1 MRRLFQLCLPLLSA
15 ACLYAAPV
23 HASGSLLPA
32 VEVSR
37 AVDVVEA
44 LHLQLANLMLSDEK
58 ELEARKALIG
68 PTLRASFDLDA
79 MTKAVIGGR
88 TWRGAQPAEQS
99 QAIEA
104 FSEWMVTQYAS
115 RFTTSSDP
123 EFLTRETRD
132 GGLNTVVIETQLR
145 TKKKTV
151 GLDYRM
157 RADGDAMKIIDV
169 FLDGRVS
176 EVALRKSEF
185 RSTIKQE
192 GLKGFIAAVQAKT
205 KALK

>member
-1 MRRLFQLCLPLLSA
+1 MRRFIQFCFPLLGA
-15 ACLYAAPV
+15 ALLLATPV
-23 HASGSLLPA
+23 QASGSLLTA
-32 VEVSR
+32 VEVNR
-37 AVDVVEA
+37 AVNVVET
-44 LHLQLANLMLSDEK
+44 LHTQLANLMLSDET

-68 PTLRASFDLDA
+68 PTLRGSFDLEA

-88 TWRGAQPAEQS
+88 TWRGAQPDEQN

-104 FSEWMVTQYAS
+104 FSNWMVTQYAS

-145 TKKKTV
+145 TKKKSV

-157 RADGDAMKIIDV
+157 RAAGDAMKIIDV

-185 RSTIKQE
+185 RGTIKE
-192 GLKGFIAAVQAKT
+192 DGVAGFIAAVEAKT
-205 KALK
+205 QALQ